1 MNWVDKLT
9 ARTWSIL
16 VIGMLAFAFSGC
28 DGKDGAPGA
37 AGADG
42 LDGLDGVDAT
52 APDDTA
58 VKIANADAESCG
70 TCHSVSGDLHQAV
83 YNDAYD
89 TSDFVLTIGLVES
102 VGLVAPYELTI
113 DFSITYM
120 GAAFD
125 VDPTSADWVDSLFFA
140 VSHWDDT
147 AEMFV
152 LVGGPF
158 DPFSGITGPI
168 TNNGG
173 GSYTLTASLAYD
185 INSWDSG
192 AIVGKLADNAF
203 SFPDNPYTG
212 GGSVQAYEDL
222 SLDAVE
228 IGIGPLAADYQSLAN
243 VEGCEACHGAPY
255 RKHGNIQADVE
266 GAPAFTYCK
275 SCHYDD
281 RPGGHEEWQYMV
293 DDPLNW
299 ANEVDP
305 APREAD
311 YAYLANVM
319 NDTHMSHALEFPYP
333 QSMSNCATCHAG
345 NVAEVLDDSYFDLA
359 FCKGCHVTVGTDAWP
374 ELDDGTDAEI
384 YAQSRRPPP
393 MTFLWTNAGVDNFH
407 NVDMVCASC
416 HGENGFS
423 AFSDMHSGYDKTI
436 YDANGVRFSDQYTVA
451 VDNVTLAGDLITV
464 DFSSNNVDVAPTL
477 AISFYGWDSKHF
489 IVAAH
494 ERDGNGIDCPHSSR
508 PGCNIEWSPGSTK
521 PFFTEEAGS
530 VAGAWSV
537 TFDMSLYQAYKTDSI
552 PQLILDGVVKFAEIA
567 VLPVLDIGADRVNL
581 LAVSTSFDLG
591 AMQLVDGYYQQGVTS
606 PVGKGTTVDFGQCVA
621 CHDNLSGIVHSG
633 RGRYGDSMQTCK
645 ACHATTF
652 PGSHLE
658 QQSRSIDSYVHSL
671 HMFQP
676 MDENDVINA
685 DDPVFDA
692 RNELHKHHTLPYFTA
707 LACEACHVA
716 GTYNAPDQSKSMPGA
731 QSSSWDD
738 IADPNARAIG
748 TIPEYVT
755 GPGSRACGSCH
766 RADMIVRDDA
776 GGLATFNAHT
786 DAFGTLEENDDDD
799 LVLYGIIDKIM
810 SMFE

>member
-1 MNWVDKLT
+1 M
-9 ARTWSIL
+9 
-16 VIGMLAFAFSGC
+16 
-28 DGKDGAPGA
+28 
-37 AGADG
+37 
-42 LDGLDGVDAT
+42 
-52 APDDTA
+52 
-58 VKIANADAESCG
+58 
-70 TCHSVSGDLHQAV
+70 GD
-83 YNDAYD
+83 
-89 TSDFVLTIGLVES
+89 
-102 VGLVAPYELTI
+102 
-113 DFSITYM
+113 
-120 GAAFD
+120 AFD
-125 VDPTSADWVDSLFFA
+125 VDPTSSEWVDGLFFA

-147 AEMFV
+147 AEMFQ

-168 TNNGG
+168 ESLGG
-173 GSYTLTASLAYD
+173 GSYRLTAGLDYD
-185 INSWDSG
+185 MRSWDSG
-192 AIVGKLADNAF
+192 AIVGKLSDNEIIWPDSPTSHFAVYDDYSVDAF
-203 SFPDNPYTG
+203 E
-212 GGSVQAYEDL
+212 V
-222 SLDAVE
+222 
-228 IGIGPLAADYQSLAN
+228 GIGSLTDDYTSLAN
-243 VEGCEACHGAPY
+243 VEGCEACHGTPY
-255 RKHGNIQADVE
+255 RKHGNVQASVP
-266 GAPAFTYCK
+266 GAPDFTYCK

-281 RPGGHEEWQYMV
+281 RPGGHEDWQYMV
-293 DDPLNW
+293 DDPENW
-299 ANEVDP
+299 ANLVDP
-305 APREAD
+305 APRAAD
-311 YAYLANVM
+311 YAYTANVM
-319 NDTHMSHALEFPYP
+319 NATHMSHALEFPYP
-333 QSMSNCATCHAG
+333 QSISNCVTCHAG
-345 NVAEVLDDSYFDLA
+345 NITEVLDDSNFDLE
-359 FCKGCHVTVGTDAWP
+359 FCKSCHVTVGTDAWP

-384 YAQSRRPPP
+384 YAQERRPPP
-393 MTFLWTNAGVDNFH
+393 MTFLWTNAGVDSFH
-407 NVDMVCASC
+407 NVGMVCGSC
-416 HGENGFS
+416 HGEDGFS

-436 YDANGVRFSDQYTVA
+436 YDANGVRFSDTYTVA
-451 VDNVTLAGDLITV
+451 VDNVTLAGNLITV

-494 ERDGNGIDCPHSSR
+494 ERDGNDIDCPHNSR

-552 PQLILDGVVKFAEIA
+552 PQLITDGVVKFAEIA

-591 AMQLVDGYYQQGVTS
+591 AMALVDGYYQQGVTS

-621 CHDNLSGIVHSG
+621 CHDNLSSIVHTG

-658 QQSRSIDSYVHSL
+658 QQSRSIDSYVHSI

-676 MDENDVINA
+676 MDEDDVYNYRGYGADNDPDFDNGTT
-685 DDPVFDA
+685 DPVFDA
-692 RNELHKHHTLPYFTA
+692 RNEMHKHHTLPYFTA
-707 LACEACHVA
+707 MACEACHVN

-731 QSSSWDD
+731 QSSSWD
-738 IADPNARAIG
+738 ITDPNARAIG

-766 RADMIVRDDA
+766 RADMIVHDDA

-786 DAFGTLEENDDDD
+786 DAFGTLEENDPDD